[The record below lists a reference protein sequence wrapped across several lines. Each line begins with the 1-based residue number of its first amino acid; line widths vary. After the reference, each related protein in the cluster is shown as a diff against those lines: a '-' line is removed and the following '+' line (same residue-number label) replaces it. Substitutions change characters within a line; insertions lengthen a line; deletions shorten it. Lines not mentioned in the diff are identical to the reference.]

1 MCLPKDFF
9 VNQRIFEVISIP
21 SEPPSTMPW
30 RGDLLSRP
38 KQQKK
43 LPKGIFQIVHRL
55 FVAFVPM
62 LRNRRCIR

>member
-9 VNQRIFEVISIP
+9 VNQRIFEAISIP

-30 RGDLLSRP
+30 RGDLPSRP

-43 LPKGIFQIVHRL
+43 LPKDIFQIVPHLCAVFARMPKSKQSL
-55 FVAFVPM
+55 
-62 LRNRRCIR
+62 L

>member
-9 VNQRIFEVISIP
+9 VNQRIFEAISIP

-30 RGDLLSRP
+30 QGDLLSRP

-43 LPKGIFQIVHRL
+43 LPKDIFQIAPHL
-55 FVAFVPM
+55 FAVFARMPK
-62 LRNRRCIR
+62 NRR